1 MAVTIGSIGRTLTF
15 LQTVMLGAALP
26 GAYGGP
32 ARADAVCGPAPSQ
45 VPTMSQE
52 QLKADAEGKAQIL
65 TKLLPGAQI
74 KGAVDMSREELYQ
87 EHQNVDQYQ
96 INMYF
101 MWVSCQ
107 TIMSDTKLST
117 ADKIR
122 LWTDVRN
129 AFPNPSSSNVMPQRD
144 PNALYQYD
152 EKVGDVQGAV
162 VSPANSTVSFQ
173 VVRSN
178 GKADPT
184 RNVEYQDWKLS
195 CPDLPRPG
203 PNEIVGQFIGM
214 VVGLKCTIAGR
225 RQAIVTPVAPSELP
239 HDNTFYGITP
249 PPQGLAKGHD
259 NTWVGPTDSNGN
271 TIIRGGT
278 IVGSH
283 ACGDSTSVVIG
294 SHAGNGACDGN

>member
-1 MAVTIGSIGRTLTF
+1 MAITIGSIGRILP
-15 LQTVMLGAALP
+15 LLGTVMLGAVLLS
-26 GAYGGP
+26 AYCVP
-32 ARADAVCGPAPSQ
+32 AHADAVCGLPPSQ

-52 QLKADAEGKAQIL
+52 QLKGDAEGKARIL

-87 EHQNVDQYQ
+87 EHQNIDQYQ

-107 TIMSDTKLST
+107 PIMSDAKLPT
-117 ADKIR
+117 AEKIR
-122 LWTDVRN
+122 LWTEVRN
-129 AFPNPSSSNVMPQRD
+129 AFSTPSSGNATPQHD

-162 VSPANSTVSFQ
+162 VSPANS
-173 VVRSN
+173 VVTFEIVRPN

-184 RNVEYQDWKLS
+184 RNVEYQDWELS

-214 VVGLKCTIAGR
+214 VVGLRCTIIGK
-225 RQAIVTPVAPSELP
+225 RQAQAAPLAPAEPP
-239 HDNTFYGITP
+239 HDNTYYGSNP
-249 PPQGLAKGHD
+249 PPGGLQGHD
-259 NTWVGPTDSNGN
+259 NTVAGPTDNNGN
-271 TIIRGGT
+271 TIVPGGT
-278 IVGSH
+278 TVGSH
-283 ACGDSTSVVIG
+283 ACGDPTSVVIG
-294 SHAGNGACDGN
+294 SHAGSAACNRN